1 MKQLS
6 NVSTFP
12 DLQAPSLRGWGES
25 VGGVSSGICI
35 FDLDGTL
42 LNTIADLGT
51 ACNYALAAFGFPQ
64 HDLDEYPHLV
74 GNGVNR
80 LIERALPVGHKDE
93 ATILRLREVFVPY
106 YDTHNC
112 VHTQPY
118 EGIPELLRAL
128 KQRGFRLAVASNKY
142 QAATAQLVEH
152 FFPDTFDVVFGERPN
167 VPRKPDPQI
176 VHDILTRLSTLN
188 SKHSTALNSQLSTS
202 LNSQLSTSI
211 NYQLS
216 TINCPQRST
225 LNSQLLYI
233 GDSLVDIDTARN
245 AHLPVIACTWGFC
258 SESDL
263 EAARPD
269 YLARHPADILQII
282 G

>member
-1 MKQLS
+1 MQIVNNS
-6 NVSTFP
+6 
-12 DLQAPSLRGWGES
+12 A
-25 VGGVSSGICI
+25 GVCI

-42 LNTIADLGT
+42 LNTISDLGT
-51 ACNYALAAFGFPQ
+51 ACNHALAAFGFPL
-64 HDLDEYPHLV
+64 HSLDEYPHLV

-80 LIERALPVGHKDE
+80 LIERALPAGHKDE
-93 ATILRLREVFVPY
+93 ATVLSLREVFVPY

-118 EGIPELLRAL
+118 KDIPELLRTL

-176 VHDILTRLSTLN
+176 VRDILTRLSTI
-188 SKHSTALNSQLSTS
+188 NSQPSTS
-202 LNSQLSTSI
+202 LNTK
-211 NYQLS
+211 
-216 TINCPQRST
+216 PST
-225 LNSQLLYI
+225 LNFSQHSTLNTQLIIYI
-233 GDSLVDIDTARN
+233 GDSLVDVQTARN
-245 AHLPVIACTWGFC
+245 AGLPVIACTWGFC
-258 SESDL
+258 SEKEL

-269 YLARHPADILQII
+269 YLARHPADILSFISLS
-282 G
+282 

>member
-1 MKQLS
+1 MQIVNNS
-6 NVSTFP
+6 
-12 DLQAPSLRGWGES
+12 A
-25 VGGVSSGICI
+25 GVCI

-42 LNTIADLGT
+42 LNTISDLGT
-51 ACNYALAAFGFPQ
+51 ACNHALAAFGFPL
-64 HDLDEYPHLV
+64 HSLDEYPHLV

-80 LIERALPVGHKDE
+80 LIERALPAGHKDE
-93 ATILRLREVFVPY
+93 ATVLSLREVFVPY

-118 EGIPELLRAL
+118 KGIPELLRTL

-176 VHDILTRLSTLN
+176 VHDILTHLSTI
-188 SKHSTALNSQLSTS
+188 NSQPSTS
-202 LNSQLSTSI
+202 LNTK
-211 NYQLS
+211 
-216 TINCPQRST
+216 PST
-225 LNSQLLYI
+225 LNFSQHSTLNTQLIIYI
-233 GDSLVDIDTARN
+233 GDSLVDVQTARN
-245 AHLPVIACTWGFC
+245 AGLPVIACTWGFC
-258 SESDL
+258 SEKEL

-269 YLARHPADILQII
+269 YLARHPADILSFIADS
-282 G
+282 

>member
-1 MKQLS
+1 MPIV
-6 NVSTFP
+6 NT
-12 DLQAPSLRGWGES
+12 
-25 VGGVSSGICI
+25 CI

-51 ACNYALAAFGFPQ
+51 ACNHALAAFGFPQ

-80 LIERALPVGHKDE
+80 LIERALPAGHKDE
-93 ATILRLREVFVPY
+93 GTVLRLREVFVPY

-128 KQRGFRLAVASNKY
+128 RQRGYRLAVASNKY

-152 FFPDTFDVVFGERPN
+152 FFLNTFDVVFGERPN

-176 VHDILTRLSTLN
+176 VHDILTNLSTINPSLPT
-188 SKHSTALNSQLSTS
+188 SPDSPLSTSHNSQLST
-202 LNSQLSTSI
+202 LNF
-211 NYQLS
+211 YPLS
-216 TINCPQRST
+216 TIH
-225 LNSQLLYI
+225 SQLIWYI

-258 SESDL
+258 PESDL
-263 EAARPD
+263 VAALPD
-269 YLARHPADILQII
+269 HLAHHPADILSLVS
-282 G
+282 

>member
-1 MKQLS
+1 MQIVNNS
-6 NVSTFP
+6 
-12 DLQAPSLRGWGES
+12 A
-25 VGGVSSGICI
+25 GVCI

-42 LNTIADLGT
+42 LNTISDLGT
-51 ACNYALAAFGFPQ
+51 ACNHALAAFGFPL
-64 HDLDEYPHLV
+64 HSLDEYPHLV

-80 LIERALPVGHKDE
+80 LIERALPAGHKDE
-93 ATILRLREVFVPY
+93 ATVLSLREVFVPY

-118 EGIPELLRAL
+118 KGIPELLRTL

-176 VHDILTRLSTLN
+176 VRDILTRLSTI
-188 SKHSTALNSQLSTS
+188 NSQPSTS
-202 LNSQLSTSI
+202 LNTK
-211 NYQLS
+211 
-216 TINCPQRST
+216 PST
-225 LNSQLLYI
+225 LNFSQHSTLNTQLIIYI
-233 GDSLVDIDTARN
+233 GDSLVDVQTARN
-245 AHLPVIACTWGFC
+245 AGLPVIACTWGFC
-258 SESDL
+258 SEKEL

-269 YLARHPADILQII
+269 YLARHPADILSFISLS
-282 G
+282 

>member
-1 MKQLS
+1 MQIVNNS
-6 NVSTFP
+6 
-12 DLQAPSLRGWGES
+12 A
-25 VGGVSSGICI
+25 GVCI

-42 LNTIADLGT
+42 LNTISDLGT
-51 ACNYALAAFGFPQ
+51 ACNHALAAFGFPL
-64 HDLDEYPHLV
+64 HSLDEYPHLV

-80 LIERALPVGHKDE
+80 LIERALPAGHKDE
-93 ATILRLREVFVPY
+93 TTVLSLREVFVPY

-118 EGIPELLRAL
+118 KGIPELLRTL

-176 VHDILTRLSTLN
+176 VRDILTRLSTI
-188 SKHSTALNSQLSTS
+188 NSQPSTS
-202 LNSQLSTSI
+202 LNTK
-211 NYQLS
+211 
-216 TINCPQRST
+216 PST
-225 LNSQLLYI
+225 LNFSQHSTLNTQLIIYI
-233 GDSLVDIDTARN
+233 GDSLVDVQTARN
-245 AHLPVIACTWGFC
+245 AGLPVIACTWGFC
-258 SESDL
+258 SEKEL

-269 YLARHPADILQII
+269 YLARHPADILSFISLS
-282 G
+282 

>member
-1 MKQLS
+1 MQIVNNS
-6 NVSTFP
+6 
-12 DLQAPSLRGWGES
+12 A
-25 VGGVSSGICI
+25 GVCI

-42 LNTIADLGT
+42 LNTISDLGT
-51 ACNYALAAFGFPQ
+51 ACNHALAAFGFPL
-64 HDLDEYPHLV
+64 HSLDEYPHLV

-80 LIERALPVGHKDE
+80 LIERALPAGHKDE
-93 ATILRLREVFVPY
+93 ATVLRLREVFVPY

-118 EGIPELLRAL
+118 EGIPELLRTL

-176 VHDILTRLSTLN
+176 VRDILTRLSTI
-188 SKHSTALNSQLSTS
+188 NSQPSTS
-202 LNSQLSTSI
+202 LNTK
-211 NYQLS
+211 
-216 TINCPQRST
+216 PST
-225 LNSQLLYI
+225 LNFSQHSTLNTQLIIYI
-233 GDSLVDIDTARN
+233 GDSLVDVQTARN
-245 AHLPVIACTWGFC
+245 AGLPVIACTWGFC
-258 SESDL
+258 SEKEL

-269 YLARHPADILQII
+269 YLARHPADILSFIADS
-282 G
+282 

>member
-1 MKQLS
+1 MQIVNNS
-6 NVSTFP
+6 
-12 DLQAPSLRGWGES
+12 A
-25 VGGVSSGICI
+25 GVCI

-42 LNTIADLGT
+42 LNTISDLGT
-51 ACNYALAAFGFPQ
+51 ACNHALAAFGFPL
-64 HDLDEYPHLV
+64 HSLDEYPHLV

-80 LIERALPVGHKDE
+80 LIERALPAGHKDE
-93 ATILRLREVFVPY
+93 ATVLSLREVFVPY

-118 EGIPELLRAL
+118 KGIPELLRTL

-176 VHDILTRLSTLN
+176 VRDILTRLSTI
-188 SKHSTALNSQLSTS
+188 NSQPSTS
-202 LNSQLSTSI
+202 LNTK
-211 NYQLS
+211 
-216 TINCPQRST
+216 PST
-225 LNSQLLYI
+225 LNFSQHSTLNTQLIIYI
-233 GDSLVDIDTARN
+233 GDSLVDVQTARN
-245 AHLPVIACTWGFC
+245 AGLPVIACTWGFC
-258 SESDL
+258 SEKEL

-269 YLARHPADILQII
+269 SLARHPADILSFIADS
-282 G
+282 

>member
-1 MKQLS
+1 MQIVNNS
-6 NVSTFP
+6 
-12 DLQAPSLRGWGES
+12 A
-25 VGGVSSGICI
+25 GVCI

-42 LNTIADLGT
+42 LNTISDLGT
-51 ACNYALAAFGFPQ
+51 ACNHALATFGFPL
-64 HDLDEYPHLV
+64 HSLDEYPHLV

-80 LIERALPVGHKDE
+80 LIERALPARHKDE
-93 ATILRLREVFVPY
+93 ATVLSLREVFVPY

-118 EGIPELLRAL
+118 KGIPELLRTL

-176 VHDILTRLSTLN
+176 VHDILT
-188 SKHSTALNSQLSTS
+188 H
-202 LNSQLSTSI
+202 
-211 NYQLS
+211 LS
-216 TINCPQRST
+216 TINSPLHST
-225 LNSQLLYI
+225 LNSQLSASLNYQLSTNNCPQHSTLNTQPTWYI
-233 GDSLVDIDTARN
+233 GDSLVDVQTARN
-245 AHLPVIACTWGFC
+245 AGLPVIACAWGFC
-258 SESDL
+258 SESEL

-269 YLARHPADILQII
+269 HLARHPADILSFIADS
-282 G
+282 

>member
-1 MKQLS
+1 MQIVNNS
-6 NVSTFP
+6 
-12 DLQAPSLRGWGES
+12 A
-25 VGGVSSGICI
+25 GVLI

-51 ACNYALAAFGFPQ
+51 ACNHALAAFGFPL
-64 HDLDEYPHLV
+64 HSLDEYPHLV

-80 LIERALPVGHKDE
+80 LIERALPAGHKDE
-93 ATILRLREVFVPY
+93 ATVLRLREVFVPY

-118 EGIPELLRAL
+118 EGIPELLRTL

-176 VHDILTRLSTLN
+176 VRDILTRLSTI
-188 SKHSTALNSQLSTS
+188 NSQPSTS
-202 LNSQLSTSI
+202 LNTK
-211 NYQLS
+211 
-216 TINCPQRST
+216 PST
-225 LNSQLLYI
+225 LNFSQHSTLNTQLIIYI
-233 GDSLVDIDTARN
+233 GDSLVDVQTARN
-245 AHLPVIACTWGFC
+245 AGLPVIACTWGFC
-258 SESDL
+258 SEKEL

-269 YLARHPADILQII
+269 YLARHPADILSFIADS
-282 G
+282 